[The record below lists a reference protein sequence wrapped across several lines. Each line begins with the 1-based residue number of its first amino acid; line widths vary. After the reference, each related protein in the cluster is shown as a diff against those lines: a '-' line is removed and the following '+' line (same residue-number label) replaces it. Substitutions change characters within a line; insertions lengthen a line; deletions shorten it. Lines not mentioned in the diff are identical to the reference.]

1 MIRTEAEYRE
11 ALARLDAE
19 RQRLRD
25 QDKQLRAEGV
35 SPAARKR
42 LLDPQRSFS
51 DQLAEEVDSYE
62 RLKRGDVGE
71 LENLHGLGRLLIALR
86 IARGMTQRDL
96 AEKLAVHETQVSR
109 DERNEYH
116 GITVDRASRIMDV
129 LKAEVRT
136 SVRRASKA
144 RRRGRSNATGRI
156 VPVRR
161 SLTPAGRRR
170 G

>member
-11 ALARLDAE
+11 ALTRLADE
-19 RQRLRD
+19 GKRLRD
-25 QDKQLRAEGV
+25 QDKQFRAEGL

-51 DQLAEEVDSYE
+51 EQLAEEVASYE
-62 RLKRGDVGE
+62 RLKQGDVGE

-109 DERNEYH
+109 DERSEYH
-116 GITVDRASRIMDV
+116 GVTVDRASRIMDV
-129 LKAEVRT
+129 LKADVRT
-136 SVRRASKA
+136 SVHRAPKAAA
-144 RRRGRSNATGRI
+144 RRRSRVAAKSGA
-156 VPVRR
+156 VRR
-161 SLTPAGRRR
+161 SPAHAGRPR

>member
-11 ALARLDAE
+11 ARARLDAE

-25 QDKQLRAEGV
+25 QDKQLRAEGL

-51 DQLAEEVDSYE
+51 EQLAEEVASYE
-62 RLKRGDVGE
+62 RLKQGDVEE

-96 AEKLAVHETQVSR
+96 ADKLAVHETQVSR

-129 LKAEVRT
+129 LKADVRT
-136 SVRRASKA
+136 SVRSSPRGSGKQLVRSNRGGRVVRRA
-144 RRRGRSNATGRI
+144 RRPTSS
-156 VPVRR
+156 VRK
-161 SLTPAGRRR
+161 
-170 G
+170 